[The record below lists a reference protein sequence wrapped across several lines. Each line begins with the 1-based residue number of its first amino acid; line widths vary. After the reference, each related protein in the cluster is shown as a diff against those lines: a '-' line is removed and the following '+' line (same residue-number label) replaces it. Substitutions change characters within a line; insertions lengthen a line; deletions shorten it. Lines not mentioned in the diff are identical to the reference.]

1 MSVVR
6 TTELAEVSGSRKFGE
21 PPVYQRQWV
30 VEVNDPTT
38 STTDISNGPG
48 VTFLDPHPDANYCRA
63 FNISVANYN
72 GSRWHYLVTWDY
84 EVPKLSQEQLD
95 ANPLNRTDIWKFTT
109 TGMAVPAL
117 YYYYGSGNNDRR
129 ALTNSAGDILEGAMT
144 DISVLQASISG
155 NRQTFDYSTA
165 ANVTNCVN
173 DLPYLGGAAY
183 TWKCRGISGQPAVEV
198 VNEIEIRYWQVE
210 VSLEYNPTGWPLLL
224 PNVGWNYVSGGQKKR
239 VWVYYDPGS
248 GQPLEQV
255 AASNPQPL
263 LSNGALDTASPGESN
278 PPMLLTRR
286 VHKAINFQQYFG
298 TPPT

>member
-30 VEVNDPTT
+30 VEVDDPAQ

-48 VTFLDPHPDANYCRA
+48 VTFLDPHPDATYCRA
-63 FNISVANYN
+63 FNVSVANYN

-144 DISVLQASISG
+144 DMAVLQASISG
-155 NRQTFDYSTA
+155 NRQRFDYNMA

-173 DLPYLGGAAY
+173 DSPYLGGAAY
-183 TWKCRGISGQPAVEV
+183 TWKCRGMSGQPAVEV
-198 VNEIEIRYWQVE
+198 VDEIEIRYWQVE
-210 VSLEYNPTGWPLLL
+210 ASLEYNPTGWPLLL

>member
-21 PPVYQRQWV
+21 PPVYKRQWV
-30 VEVNDPTT
+30 VEVDNPAQ

-48 VTFLDPHPDANYCRA
+48 VTFLDPHPDAAYCRA
-63 FNISVANYN
+63 FNVSVANYN

-95 ANPLNRTDIWKFTT
+95 ANPLNRTDIWKFST

-117 YYYYGSGNNDRR
+117 YYYYGSGNSDRR

-144 DISVLQASISG
+144 DLSVLQASISG
-155 NRQTFDYSTA
+155 NRQTFDYNTA

-173 DLPYLGGAAY
+173 DSPYLGGAAY
-183 TWKCRGISGQPAVEV
+183 TWKCSGISGQPAVEV

-239 VWVYYDPGS
+239 VYVIDADS
-248 GQPLEQV
+248 GDKV

>member
-1 MSVVR
+1 MSVVS

-48 VTFLDPHPDANYCRA
+48 VTFLDGHPDACYCKA
-63 FNISVANYN
+63 FNVSVSNYN

-84 EVPKLSQEQLD
+84 EVPKQQQLD
-95 ANPLNRTDIWKFTT
+95 ANPLQRADIWKFSTS
-109 TGMAVPAL
+109 GMAVPAL
-117 YYYYGSGNNDRR
+117 YYYYGTGNDDRR
-129 ALTNSAGDILEGAMT
+129 ALTNSAGDFLEGAMT
-144 DISVLQASISG
+144 DLSVLQASISG
-155 NRQTFDYSTA
+155 NRQTFDYNTA
-165 ANVTNCVN
+165 ALVTNTVN
-173 DLPYLGGAAY
+173 NSSYLGGAAY
-183 TWKCRGISGQPAVEV
+183 TWKCSGISGQPAVEV
-198 VNEIEIRYWQVE
+198 VNEVEIRYWQVE
-210 VSLEYNPTGWPLLL
+210 VTLEYNPTGWPLLL

-239 VWVYYDPGS
+239 VYVIDADS
-248 GQPLEQV
+248 GDKV

-263 LSNGALDTASPGESN
+263 LSSGALDTASPGESN

-298 TPPT
+298 EPPVN

>member
-1 MSVVR
+1 MSVVS

-48 VTFLDPHPDANYCRA
+48 VTFLDGHPDASYCKA
-63 FNISVANYN
+63 FNVSVSNYN

-84 EVPKLSQEQLD
+84 EVPKQQQLD
-95 ANPLNRTDIWKFTT
+95 ANPLQRADIWKFSTS
-109 TGMAVPAL
+109 GMAVPAL
-117 YYYYGSGNNDRR
+117 FYYYGTGNDDRR
-129 ALTNSAGDILEGAMT
+129 ALTNSAGDFLEGAMT
-144 DISVLQASISG
+144 DLSVLQASISG
-155 NRQTFDYSTA
+155 NRQTFDYNTA
-165 ANVTNCVN
+165 ALVTNTVN
-173 DLPYLGGAAY
+173 NSSYLGGAAY
-183 TWKCRGISGQPAVEV
+183 TWKCSGISGQPAVEV
-198 VNEIEIRYWQVE
+198 VNEVEIRFWQVE
-210 VSLEYNPTGWPLLL
+210 VTLEYNPTGWPLLL

-239 VWVYYDPGS
+239 VYVIDADS
-248 GQPLEQV
+248 GDKV

-263 LSNGALDTASPGESN
+263 LSSGALDTASPGESN

-298 TPPT
+298 EPPVN